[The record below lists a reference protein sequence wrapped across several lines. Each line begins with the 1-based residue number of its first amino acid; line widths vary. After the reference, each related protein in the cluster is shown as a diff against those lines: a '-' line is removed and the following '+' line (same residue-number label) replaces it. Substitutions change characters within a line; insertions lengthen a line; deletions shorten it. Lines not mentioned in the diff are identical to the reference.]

1 MNSAGNFSCQSF
13 RLSRTGICF
22 TISFSFN
29 KVIYLDQ
36 ITTQKSNLKC
46 TLNLNALAWLLNR
59 SSSRGVGKVH
69 QKTIKNG

>member
-22 TISFSFN
+22 TVSFSVI
-29 KVIYLDQ
+29 KVIYIDQ
-36 ITTQKSNLKC
+36 MTQNSNLKC

>member
-1 MNSAGNFSCQSF
+1 M
-13 RLSRTGICF
+13 
-22 TISFSFN
+22 
-29 KVIYLDQ
+29 YLDQ
-36 ITTQKSNLKC
+36 TTQESNLKW

>member
-22 TISFSFN
+22 TVSFSVI
-29 KVIYLDQ
+29 KVIYIDQ
-36 ITTQKSNLKC
+36 MTQKSNLKC